1 MSNPETAGSEAM
13 SVEKSQREQHP
24 AHGSPGD
31 SESEREREPMVVA
44 EGVAVSL
51 GGERILESVDLTAGR
66 GTVTG
71 LVGPNG
77 AGKTTLLR
85 ALQAGIEPDD
95 GTVRVADKR
104 LQELSSQRVARLVA
118 SVPQETALSFD
129 FSVKETIEMGRTPH
143 LSRFDTIGQEGR
155 VAVEEAME
163 QTQVTQFADRSIQT
177 VSGGERQRVL
187 LARALAQETPVLLL
201 DEPTASLDISHAVE
215 TLRLVRGLVADG
227 KTAVAAIHDLDLAAR
242 FCDRLVLI
250 AGGQVRAAGLPG
262 DVLNRDTLRDTF
274 DAEAIVTDD
283 PVTGAPRVTTLP
295 SRGETDERVHVIGRG
310 GKTAKVVATLVTA
323 GHEVTIGPVPDG
335 DIAARTATGF
345 GCETVTAPPFSTVDR
360 ALVDRATTLAATA
373 DVTVRVGPEMDQGEA
388 VLRAT
393 DRVVYVGEEPTK
405 SDEATHSRATVDTLS
420 EIITENSS

>member
-1 MSNPETAGSEAM
+1 MSDPETAGSGAM
-13 SVEKSQREQHP
+13 SVEEPRREQSRTP
-24 AHGSPGD
+24 GSPGGG
-31 SESEREREPMVVA
+31 EREPMVVA
-44 EGVAVSL
+44 EGVGVSL
-51 GGERILESVDLTAGR
+51 GGERILESVDLTAER

-85 ALQAGIEPDD
+85 ALQAGIKPDD
-95 GTVRVADKR
+95 GTIRVANER
-104 LQELSSQRVARLVA
+104 LQELSTRRAARLVA

-129 FSVKETIEMGRTPH
+129 FSVQETIEMGRTPH
-143 LSRFDTIGQEGR
+143 LSRFDTPGREDR
-155 VAVEEAME
+155 VAVEEAMQ

-215 TLRLVRGLVADG
+215 TLELLRELVGDG

-262 DVLNRDTLRDTF
+262 EVLDRDTLRDAF
-274 DAEAIVTDD
+274 GAEAIVTDD

-295 SRGETDERVHVIGRG
+295 SHGETGERVHVIGRSE
-310 GKTAKVVATLVTA
+310 KTAKVVATLVTA

-335 DIAARTATGF
+335 DIAATTATGF
-345 GCETVTAPPFSTVDR
+345 DCETVTAPPFSTVDP
-360 ALVDRATTLAATA
+360 ALVDRATTLAAAA
-373 DVTVRVGPEMDQGEA
+373 DVAVRVGPEMNQSEA

-393 DRVVYVGEEPTK
+393 DRVVCVGEPTK
-405 SDEATHSRATVDTLS
+405 SAESTHPAATVDNLS
-420 EIITENSS
+420 EVITENSS